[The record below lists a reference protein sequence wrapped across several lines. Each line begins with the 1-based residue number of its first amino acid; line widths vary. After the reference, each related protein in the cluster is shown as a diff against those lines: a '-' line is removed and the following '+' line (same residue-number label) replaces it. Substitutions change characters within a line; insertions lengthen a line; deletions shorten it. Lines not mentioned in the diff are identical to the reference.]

1 MNIISA
7 GVLEV
12 TIALLA
18 VSICVTIP
26 ISILYTKLVRRI
38 ERSRKR
44 KPNRGAPPSGTP
56 VSSKPEKGFVDIVM
70 REEFFRNTRVFDHHK
85 IDLFQ
90 GFECEEVEPSASI
103 CLKVDRVE
111 VFVRL
116 CKETGMLEMER
127 AEVSLSR
134 LEKDE
139 QQREAPSRSPNQER
153 WRSWVKYPPNQPS

>member
-90 GFECEEVEPSASI
+90 GFECTEGDI
-103 CLKVDRVE
+103 L
-111 VFVRL
+111 
-116 CKETGMLEMER
+116 
-127 AEVSLSR
+127 EVSYWCG
-134 LEKDE
+134 DYV
-139 QQREAPSRSPNQER
+139 ER
-153 WRSWVKYPPNQPS
+153 WHGFVPLS